1 MKAVIIS
8 SDADQRDFLAYVLRH
23 AGLETRQAS
32 NPETVIAGWLDS
44 PADLVLLCGRERS
57 ELEGALKELRAA
69 SGATPAI
76 LLLEAPTESA
86 ICTLLDAGADLVLSL
101 PVGPSVLAAYCH
113 TLLRRSRS
121 VPAFSLPKLD
131 LGTIALDPSTRMVRI
146 EGRDP
151 QRLTQLEFRLL
162 YALMTHRGEVIPSE
176 LIVDR
181 VWGYSESGSREL
193 VRGLVSRLR
202 AKIEPDRSTQRFV
215 HTVPGVGYFFDHEAA
230 ETPQD

>member
-1 MKAVIIS
+1 
-8 SDADQRDFLAYVLRH
+8 
-23 AGLETRQAS
+23 
-32 NPETVIAGWLDS
+32 
-44 PADLVLLCGRERS
+44 
-57 ELEGALKELRAA
+57 
-69 SGATPAI
+69 
-76 LLLEAPTESA
+76 
-86 ICTLLDAGADLVLSL
+86 
-101 PVGPSVLAAYCH
+101 
-113 TLLRRSRS
+113 
-121 VPAFSLPKLD
+121 
-131 LGTIALDPSTRMVRI
+131 MVRI

-215 HTVPGVGYFFDHEAA
+215 HTVPGVGYFFDHESA
-230 ETPQD
+230 ESPQD